1 MDRKR
6 ERDNLMTL
14 EGLDNL
20 KKLKT
25 WLDEILDK
33 ADGFADALHKA
44 EMYTECAIAKASI
57 NGRLEYIYSRID
69 EKILENEPI
78 TEEQHQEAEWES
90 NTNR

>member
-1 MDRKR
+1 
-6 ERDNLMTL
+6 MTP
-14 EGLDNL
+14 EELDNL

-44 EMYTECAIAKASI
+44 EMYTECAIAKTSI

-78 TEEQHQEAEWES
+78 TKEQHQEAEWEAK
-90 NTNR
+90 TNR

>member
-1 MDRKR
+1 
-6 ERDNLMTL
+6 MTP
-14 EGLDNL
+14 EQLDNL

-33 ADGFADALHKA
+33 VDGFADALHKA

-69 EKILENEPI
+69 QNILDNEPI
-78 TEEQHQEAEWES
+78 TKEQHQEAEWES